1 MKNFQSNLLIFFA
14 LALCGLCV
22 FQWQDQTVQRNE
34 IDAQNQML
42 FQKASDIQ
50 GFTNSV
56 ATLNAQVIQMDVR
69 IAELKNT
76 AATNSQLIAS
86 QKTEINHWQLVGEQL
101 TNQITQYQEGL
112 ATLQGKLK
120 EAYAGISQQNAA
132 ISNLVAQRDDY
143 VRQYNASVK
152 DRNEIVGK
160 YNDLAKQVEKLQS
173 GGDNSSS
180 K

>member
-1 MKNFQSNLLIFFA
+1 MKNFQINLLIIFA
-14 LALCGLCV
+14 LALCGLCA
-22 FQWQDQTVQRNE
+22 FQWHDQTVQRNE

-50 GFTNSV
+50 GFTNSI
-56 ATLNAQVIQMDVR
+56 ATLNAQVTQMDAR
-69 IAELKNT
+69 ITELKST
-76 AATNSQLIAS
+76 AATNEQLIAS
-86 QKTEINHWQLVGEQL
+86 QKTEINHWQFVSEQL
-101 TNQITQYQEGL
+101 TNEITQYKEGL
-112 ATLQGKLK
+112 DTLQQKLK
-120 EAYAGISQQNAA
+120 EAYAGISQQNTA

-152 DRNEIVGK
+152 ERNEIVGK

-173 GGDNSSS
+173 GGDNSSN